1 MSKEE
6 LFIMHVY
13 MYACLYIDIIL
24 FIYYLCCGSLFKTS
38 LYLFL
43 WKTLIEKSQTC
54 VSALFLS
61 VTAQD
66 SLCDPTVGF
75 STVLQPPSHRD
86 RELQGLIPAPG
97 SSC

>member
-1 MSKEE
+1 MLWE
-6 LFIMHVY
+6 LIQNIPLSFSLENTHV
-13 MYACLYIDIIL
+13 
-24 FIYYLCCGSLFKTS
+24 
-38 LYLFL
+38 
-43 WKTLIEKSQTC
+43 EKSQTC

-75 STVLQPPSHRD
+75 STVLQPPLHRD

-97 SSC
+97 SNC